1 MENGRRGEVIVYIN
15 ISFFTTVSPR
25 NATLKELEVKSIL
38 LESPVIPT
46 LSSSTLSIGLLGV
59 SALLGTST
67 HGGVLYRIL
76 AIASNRAAS
85 ASSAATRSSS
95 LNLSFSSCLCF
106 RASALSRFC
115 YMSCSCLY
123 TEESNAHVPPRLVLA
138 GRCPQLLSK
147 YLRAGDFIKLTRTPF
162 TPHRTIHSHTI
173 PKVSP
178 RGGCSVVWV

>member
-1 MENGRRGEVIVYIN
+1 MPGLSANKWDVWREREREISKKNGGKSMENGRRGEVIVYIN

-59 SALLGTST
+59 SALLGTSA

-115 YMSCSCLY
+115 SMSCSCLLARAMSRM
-123 TEESNAHVPPRLVLA
+123 TLSACLFSAFRLASSAFVGGRVVFLA
-138 GRCPQLLSK
+138 LG
-147 YLRAGDFIKLTRTPF
+147 LT
-162 TPHRTIHSHTI
+162 
-173 PKVSP
+173 
-178 RGGCSVVWV
+178 